1 MKPAIVIYSDRLVPD
16 RFAGYSYGPI
26 VAIRPACRGDRGLL
40 EHEFVHARQ
49 WWRGLG
55 VIHAARYWLSRA
67 YRLRAEVEAYRE
79 QLRWCASPDLAA
91 KQFARFLVD
100 KYDLGVTYDEALA
113 LLTAPD

>member
-16 RFAGYSYGPI
+16 CFAGYSYGPI

-67 YRLRAEVEAYRE
+67 YRLRVEVEAYRE
-79 QLRWCASPDLAA
+79 QARWYVTDRRPL
-91 KQFARFLVD
+91 FARFLAEE
-100 KYDLGVTYDEALA
+100 YDLGITFEQALA